1 MRRIIVDERAIR
13 WGKVKLL
20 EPQRSDR
27 EMMGWWHWVGYV
39 RTLPCVDFQPLPAAQ
54 LENEHARRLDTALM
68 RWLESGG
75 TYDEWWTAVNA
86 ANQYLL
92 KAVQQ

>member
-1 MRRIIVDERAIR
+1 MNLPTDEFMR
-13 WGKVKLL
+13 
-20 EPQRSDR
+20 
-27 EMMGWWHWVGYV
+27 
-39 RTLPCVDFQPLPAAQ
+39 FAAGISHDQ
-54 LENEHARRLDTALM
+54 LARMENEYARRLDAAVM

-92 KAVQQ
+92 KAVQ